1 MEKTYIPKG
10 KMEGEWYLVD
20 AAGENLGRLATR
32 IATTLIG
39 KEQPTYTPGVLSGNH
54 VIVINAEKIA
64 FFPKRLGTKK
74 YYRHSMYPGG
84 LKEITLARQLETH
97 PDRVIRLAVRG
108 MLPKNR
114 LTAKFLYNL
123 KVYAGPEHPHQAQE
137 PKPLE

>member
-10 KMEGEWYLVD
+10 QMEGEWYLVD

-39 KEQPTYTPGVLSGNH
+39 KHQPTYTPGVLSGNH
-54 VIVINAEKIA
+54 VVVINAKQIA
-64 FFPKRLGTKK
+64 FFPKRLGEKK
-74 YYRHSMYPGG
+74 YYRHSQYPGG
-84 LKEITLARQLETH
+84 LKEISLARLLETH
-97 PDRVIRLAVRG
+97 PDRVITLAVRG

-114 LTAKFLYNL
+114 LTAKFLGNL
-123 KVYAGPEHPHQAQE
+123 KVYAGSEHPHQAQN